1 MREEIVVSVT
11 GASSGP
17 DDEKILKYAVELFQ
31 QLGITKPEPDS
42 VVWAD
47 DIGPDLVIVQF
58 GEVRLPRRMMGRL
71 SAEDWRPLLAASI
84 LYNYVLLRDKNRTSL
99 IRLVLPVGIGEIPL
113 IFALLVVLRL
123 PDRNLSIELLWATV
137 ALWAIYTLSLL
148 RFYTKWLWRDL
159 PYTADRRA
167 ADAIGK
173 EVLLSALARYGEAIS
188 ATGYPR
194 KRVHLWPTVSQRI
207 ERLQKASRG

>member
-1 MREEIVVSVT
+1 MREGIVVSVT

-17 DDEKILKYAVELFQ
+17 EEEKILRYAVELFH

-113 IFALLVVLRL
+113 IFALLVIFRL

-159 PYTADRRA
+159 PYTADRR
-167 ADAIGK
+167 
-173 EVLLSALARYGEAIS
+173 
-188 ATGYPR
+188 
-194 KRVHLWPTVSQRI
+194 
-207 ERLQKASRG
+207 ERAQLEKKCFYQ

>member
-1 MREEIVVSVT
+1 
-11 GASSGP
+11 
-17 DDEKILKYAVELFQ
+17 
-31 QLGITKPEPDS
+31 
-42 VVWAD
+42 
-47 DIGPDLVIVQF
+47 
-58 GEVRLPRRMMGRL
+58 MGRL

-148 RFYTKWLWRDL
+148 RFYTGYNSLGLLFFHWSASLGTSFSDATYTPPIVMTTLGGSPGGSPSQLTAFGVSLFILL
-159 PYTADRRA
+159 PIALLIAT
-167 ADAIGK
+167 
-173 EVLLSALARYGEAIS
+173 LLSPEEWRILS
-188 ATGYPR
+188 AGFSY
-194 KRVHLWPTVSQRI
+194 LQRLRHHS
-207 ERLQKASRG
+207 ETNPEDQR

>member
-1 MREEIVVSVT
+1 MVFVT
-11 GASSGP
+11 GVSSGP
-17 DDEKILKYAVELFQ
+17 EDEKILRYAVELFH

-173 EVLLSALARYGEAIS
+173 EVLLSALAKYGETIS
-188 ATGYPR
+188 AAGYPR
-194 KRVHLWPTVSQRI
+194 KRLRIWPTISRRI
-207 ERLQKASRG
+207 ERLQRSR

>member
-1 MREEIVVSVT
+1 LKRKDDTIPPQSPPK
-11 GASSGP
+11 SP
-17 DDEKILKYAVELFQ
+17 DDEKILKYAIELFRE
-31 QLGITKPEPDS
+31 LGITKPEPDS

-58 GEVRLPRRMMGRL
+58 GEVKLPRRMMGRL

-113 IFALLVVLRL
+113 IFALLVILRL

-148 RFYTKWLWRDL
+148 RIYTKWLWRDL

-173 EVLLSALARYGEAIS
+173 EVLLSALAKYGEAIS

-194 KRVHLWPTVSQRI
+194 KRLHLWPTISQRI
-207 ERLQKASRG
+207 ERLQRSR

>member
-1 MREEIVVSVT
+1 MQ
-11 GASSGP
+11 SSPDISQNP
-17 DDEKILKYAVELFQ
+17 DDEKILKYAVELFH

-47 DIGPDLVIVQF
+47 DFGPDLVIVQF

-113 IFALLVVLRL
+113 IFALLVILRL

-159 PYTADRRA
+159 PYTADGHA
-167 ADAIGK
+167 AETIGK
-173 EVLLSALARYGEAIS
+173 EVLLSALAKYGETIY

-194 KRVHLWPTVSQRI
+194 KRLHIWPTINQRI
-207 ERLQKASRG
+207 ERLQRS

>member
-1 MREEIVVSVT
+1 M
-11 GASSGP
+11 
-17 DDEKILKYAVELFQ
+17 KYAVELFQ
-31 QLGITKPEPDS
+31 QLGIAKPGPDS

-159 PYTADRRA
+159 PYTADRRSGRNWKRSAFISSRKIWRDNLRRWISTKTA
-167 ADAIGK
+167 AP
-173 EVLLSALARYGEAIS
+173 LAHCRPEN
-188 ATGYPR
+188 
-194 KRVHLWPTVSQRI
+194 
-207 ERLQKASRG
+207 

>member
-1 MREEIVVSVT
+1 MKRKDESMSPQ
-11 GASSGP
+11 GAQSP
-17 DDEKILKYAVELFQ
+17 DDEKILKYAIELFR

-113 IFALLVVLRL
+113 IFALLVIFRL

-137 ALWAIYTLSLL
+137 ALWAIYTLLLL
-148 RFYTKWLWRDL
+148 RFYTKWLWRVL

-173 EVLLSALARYGEAIS
+173 EVLLLALATYGEAIS
-188 ATGYPR
+188 ATAYPR
-194 KRVHLWPTVSQRI
+194 IRVHLCPTVSHTV
-207 ERLQKASRG
+207 ER

>member
-1 MREEIVVSVT
+1 MKRKDDSIPPQ
-11 GASSGP
+11 GAQSP
-17 DDEKILKYAVELFQ
+17 DDEKILKYAIELFR

-113 IFALLVVLRL
+113 IFALLVIFRL

-159 PYTADRRA
+159 PYTADRHA
-167 ADAIGK
+167 ADTIGK
-173 EVLLSALARYGEAIS
+173 EVLLSALAKYGETIS

-207 ERLQKASRG
+207 ERLRKASPG

>member
-1 MREEIVVSVT
+1 VVSVT

-17 DDEKILKYAVELFQ
+17 EDEKILRYAVELFH
-31 QLGITKPEPDS
+31 QLGIAKPEPDS

-99 IRLVLPVGIGEIPL
+99 IRLVLPVGVGEIPL
-113 IFALLVVLRL
+113 IFALLVILRL

-148 RFYTKWLWRDL
+148 RFYIKWLWRDL
-159 PYTADRRA
+159 PYTADRHT
-167 ADAIGK
+167 ADTIGK
-173 EVLLSALARYGEAIS
+173 EVLLSALAKYGETIS
-188 ATGYPR
+188 AAGYPR
-194 KRVHLWPTVSQRI
+194 KRVHLWPTVSQRF
-207 ERLQKASRG
+207 ERLQKASPG

>member
-1 MREEIVVSVT
+1 MKRKDESMSPQ
-11 GASSGP
+11 GAQSP
-17 DDEKILKYAVELFQ
+17 DDEKILKYAIELFR
-31 QLGITKPEPDS
+31 QLGITKPDPDS

-71 SAEDWRPLLAASI
+71 NAEDCNPLLAASI

-113 IFALLVVLRL
+113 IFALLVIFRL

-159 PYTADRRA
+159 PYTADRHA
-167 ADAIGK
+167 ADTIGK
-173 EVLLSALARYGEAIS
+173 EVLLSALAKYGETIS
-188 ATGYPR
+188 PAGYPR
-194 KRVHLWPTVSQRI
+194 KRLHIWPTIHQTI
-207 ERLQKASRG
+207 ERLQKPPPG